1 MSPIDSI
8 LASHFVAVV
17 RPEWVAD
24 AMPSCVRAPSV
35 AGSADA
41 VEERWVRTRIGELIR
56 ASQAI
61 LFEASIL
68 PAIVGTAAAIH
79 GGAPFRGVPLGLIL
93 LSLIGIQAGAN
104 LLKGYFEGRD
114 RSSPPSSP
122 GSWFAFDSA

>member
-41 VEERWVRTRIGELIR
+41 VEERWVRTRIGVE
-56 ASQAI
+56 
-61 LFEASIL
+61 
-68 PAIVGTAAAIH
+68 
-79 GGAPFRGVPLGLIL
+79 
-93 LSLIGIQAGAN
+93 
-104 LLKGYFEGRD
+104 
-114 RSSPPSSP
+114 
-122 GSWFAFDSA
+122 